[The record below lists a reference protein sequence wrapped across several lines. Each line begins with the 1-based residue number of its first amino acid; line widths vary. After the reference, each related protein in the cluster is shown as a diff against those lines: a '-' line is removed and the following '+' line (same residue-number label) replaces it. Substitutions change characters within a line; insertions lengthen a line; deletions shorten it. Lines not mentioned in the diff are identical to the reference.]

1 MFVYCVFY
9 QESYE
14 VNELIGVFSSYEK
27 ARDFDLQYCEKE
39 KVSGKYDWTVI
50 RKVELDK
57 VSYGFGN
64 LGEEV

>member
-9 QESYE
+9 QEAYE

-39 KVSGKYDWTVI
+39 KISGKYDWTVV
-50 RKVELDK
+50 RKVELDNDD
-57 VSYGFGN
+57 YGFGQI
-64 LGEEV
+64 GEEV